1 MKVVNKHSATLTVG
15 RVRIAPGAEADLP
28 TEAAKGAGVQAW
40 LKSGKLAEVVEAVE
54 VKAKK
59 ADGK

>member
-15 RVRIAPGAEADLP
+15 VGRVRIAPGTEADLSV
-28 TEAAKGAGVQAW
+28 EDLKVAGVRSW
-40 LKSGKLAEVVEAVE
+40 LESGKLAE

-59 ADGK
+59 ADDK

>member
-15 RVRIAPGAEADLP
+15 RVRIAPGAEADLAA
-28 TEAAKGAGVQAW
+28 EAVKVAGVQAW
-40 LKSGKLAEVVEAVE
+40 LESGKLAE

-59 ADGK
+59 ADDK

>member
-15 RVRIAPGAEADLP
+15 RVRIAPGAEADLS
-28 TEAAKGAGVQAW
+28 TEAVKVAGVQSW
-40 LKSGKLAEVVEAVE
+40 LDSGKLVE

-59 ADGK
+59 ADDK